1 MTLRIVET
9 SDTRLVLEDAPWV
22 LAIFL
27 ILLTLFGA
35 FMVFYGL
42 AIDNEIVSLATL
54 VFAIGGPVAFAKS
67 VRRGQLVLDKSDKRA
82 TWRVRGWNG
91 LTEETWPLDR
101 VDRLLVDTRRDE
113 GETHRLMLRLKGR
126 LPPIPLTAYHS
137 SAGDPAGIARQAN
150 MFLGLHDALLDD
162 KDDAEDDDV

>member
-1 MTLRIVET
+1 MTLRIVES
-9 SDTRLVLEDAPWV
+9 SDSRLVLEDAPWV

-27 ILLTLFGA
+27 ILLTLFGT

-42 AIDNEIVSLATL
+42 TIGNGVVSLAAM

-67 VRRGQLVLDKSDKRA
+67 VRRGQLVLDKGEGRA

-91 LTEETWPLDR
+91 LVVETWPLDR

-137 SAGDPAGIARQAN
+137 SAGDPARIARQAN
-150 MFLGLHDALLDD
+150 MFLGLYDALLDD
-162 KDDAEDDDV
+162 EDDD